1 MFHCTFALN
10 IMARKNKHEFDAK
23 AEEYSNKA
31 KALGHP
37 ARILILLSLQTNNHQ
52 TCKELVSQLPFT
64 QSTVSQHL
72 YALVSAGFLESKGFK
87 TSTIF
92 SLKSGAIQDFQMLFQ
107 ELFST
112 RKQDKQLSM
121 F

>member
-1 MFHCTFALN
+1 
-10 IMARKNKHEFDAK
+10 MAKKSKPEFDAK
-23 AEEYSNKA
+23 AEEYSIKA

-37 ARILILLSLQTNNHQ
+37 ARILILLSLQANNHQ

-72 YALVSAGFLESKGFK
+72 YALVSAGFLESKGYK
-87 TSTIF
+87 TSTVF
-92 SLKSGAIQDFQMLFQ
+92 SLKTGAIQDFQLLFQ
-107 ELFST
+107 EVFGI
-112 RKQDKQLSM
+112 RKQDRQLSM

>member
-1 MFHCTFALN
+1 
-10 IMARKNKHEFDAK
+10 MAKKQKPEFDSK

-37 ARILILLSLQTNNHQ
+37 ARILILLSLQDNNHQ
-52 TCKELVSQLPFT
+52 TCKELVAQLPFT

-87 TSTIF
+87 TSTIY
-92 SLKSGAIQDFQMLFQ
+92 SLKAGAIQEFQLLFQ
-107 ELFST
+107 EVFGT
-112 RKQDKQLSM
+112 KKQDRQLSM

>member
-1 MFHCTFALN
+1 
-10 IMARKNKHEFDAK
+10 MAKRSKPEFDVK

-37 ARILILLSLQTNNHQ
+37 ARIMILLSLQANNHQ

-72 YALVSAGFLESKGFK
+72 YALVSAGFLESKGYK

-92 SLKSGAIQDFQMLFQ
+92 SLKTGAIQDFQILFQ
-107 ELFST
+107 EVFGV
-112 RKQDKQLSM
+112 RKQDRQLSM

>member
-1 MFHCTFALN
+1 
-10 IMARKNKHEFDAK
+10 MAKRSKPEFDVK

-37 ARILILLSLQTNNHQ
+37 ARIMILLSLQANNNQ

-72 YALVSAGFLESKGFK
+72 YALVSAGFLESKGYK

-92 SLKSGAIQDFQMLFQ
+92 SLKTGAIQDFQTLFQ
-107 ELFST
+107 EVFGV
-112 RKQDKQLSM
+112 RKQDRQLSM

>member
-1 MFHCTFALN
+1 MS
-10 IMARKNKHEFDAK
+10 RKSKPEFDTK
-23 AEEYSNKA
+23 AEAYSQKA
-31 KALGHP
+31 KALSHP
-37 ARILILLSLQTNNHQ
+37 ARILFLLSLQAQNNQ
-52 TCKELVSQLPFT
+52 TCKELVAQLPFT

-92 SLKSGAIQDFQMLFQ
+92 SLKNGALQEFQMMFH
-107 ELFST
+107 EVFGT
-112 RKQDKQLSM
+112 KKQDRQLSM

>member
-1 MFHCTFALN
+1 
-10 IMARKNKHEFDAK
+10 MAKRSKPEFDVK

-37 ARILILLSLQTNNHQ
+37 ARIMILLSLQANNHQ

-72 YALVSAGFLESKGFK
+72 YALVSAGFLESKGYK

-92 SLKSGAIQDFQMLFQ
+92 SLKTGAIQDFQTLFQ
-107 ELFST
+107 EVFGV
-112 RKQDKQLSM
+112 RKQDRQLSM

>member
-1 MFHCTFALN
+1 MT
-10 IMARKNKHEFDAK
+10 RKNKPKFDAK

-37 ARILILLSLQTNNHQ
+37 ARILILLSLQANNHQ
-52 TCKELVSQLPFT
+52 TCKALVAQLPFT

-72 YALVSAGFLESKGFK
+72 YALVSAGFLESKGLK

-92 SLKSGAIQDFQMLFQ
+92 SLKTGAIQEFQLLSQ
-107 ELFST
+107 EVFGA
-112 RKQDKQLSM
+112 RKQDRQLSM